1 MAKFLDQ
8 AGLAILWAQIKGLI
22 PEGTIVTE
30 TELVEILSKYVT
42 TNTLNETVEAL
53 EQKIAEEASKVFTFK
68 GSVTT
73 YDDLPTENREIGD
86 VYNIEQADP
95 DEGILAGDNVV
106 WTGDSWDKL
115 AGSVDLSA
123 YATKEYV
130 EENFVP
136 FTVEGTNGTALIQN
150 EPTGGGP
157 KFHHNDGTE
166 SFVGVNDGGANGMVA
181 QIYADKQVDGN
192 WIGSRLNVYQKGM
205 FYHNAEDKA
214 DTEHYIAD
222 DPAHEIATLGDIP
235 EDKIY
240 YTTKI
245 CQLTTGA
252 SASKIEA
259 AIGSWDALYQAIM
272 DNKIIVDTE
281 ITGQGD
287 ATWSNP
293 RPAVTASAQGNVVIH
308 LTFYITTQRMVHC
321 EIQNV
326 SGSPLAIAVDDY
338 YIGDASVTNNNKT
351 VIDSLPDQFLTDIVN
366 VTRTDTTNTAEIR
379 IFTKQPDG
387 TYSPDTQHGVLTLVG
402 AGTIPGAGTGAGL
415 MTVADKEKLDGIDA
429 LTEEEILAILN
440 N

>member
-30 TELVEILSKYVT
+30 TELVQILSSYVT
-42 TNTLNETVEAL
+42 TNTLNETVEEL
-53 EQKIAEEASKVFTFK
+53 EQKIAQEASKVFTFK

-73 YDDLPTENREIGD
+73 YNDLPTENQKIGD

-130 EENFVP
+130 EDNFVP
-136 FTVEGTNGTALIQN
+136 FTIEGTNGTALIQN

-222 DPAHEIATLGDIP
+222 DPAHEIATLGDV
-235 EDKIY
+235 EE
-240 YTTKI
+240 
-245 CQLTTGA
+245 
-252 SASKIEA
+252 ASKVAEE
-259 AIGSWDALYQAIM
+259 
-272 DNKIIVDTE
+272 NKGIIDT
-281 ITGQGD
+281 
-287 ATWSNP
+287 
-293 RPAVTASAQGNVVIH
+293 
-308 LTFYITTQRMVHC
+308 M
-321 EIQNV
+321 
-326 SGSPLAIAVDDY
+326 
-338 YIGDASVTNNNKT
+338 
-351 VIDSLPDQFLTDIVN
+351 PDQFLTDIVN

-415 MTVADKEKLDGIDA
+415 MTVADKEKLDGINA

>member
-1 MAKFLDQ
+1 MTKFLDQ

-42 TNTLNETVEAL
+42 TNTLNKTVEAL

-130 EENFVP
+130 EDNFVP

-214 DTEHYIAD
+214 DTENYVAD
-222 DPAHEIATLGDIP
+222 DPAHELAVKKDIP
-235 EDKIY
+235 TYI
-240 YTTKI
+240 TNG
-245 CQLTTGA
+245 LTSLAEGA
-252 SASKIEA
+252 SSENILA
-259 AIGSWDALYQAIM
+259 AIGSYEDLIAAIRA
-272 DNKIIVDTE
+272 DKVIVDRKS
-281 ITGQGD
+281 TGGD
-287 ATWSNP
+287 NSVENTQV
-293 RPAVTASAQGNVVIH
+293 AVYANGNNIA
-308 LTFYITTQRMVHC
+308 LNLIFYFGDNYKIYQ
-321 EIQNV
+321 IQNV
-326 SGSPLAIAVDDY
+326 SGNLALGVTAVQLARENELPD
-338 YIGDASVTNNNKT
+338 VTEINT
-351 VIDSLPDQFLTDIVN
+351 IIDSLPDEILSEIVN
-366 VTRTDTTNTAEIR
+366 VQRTATTNSAEIR
-379 IFTKQPDG
+379 IFTKQEDG
-387 TYSPDTQHGVLTLVG
+387 TYSPDEQHGVLTLIA
-402 AGTIPGAGTGAGL
+402 AGEGPDGQSAAGL
-415 MTVADKEKLDGIDA
+415 MSLADKQKLDGIDA